1 MNTLLLALGEVQPS
15 NPNSSTWR
23 VIGNRTAFTRMDTL
37 CVSHVLSKIVCAR
50 VKGDLL
56 TRGSLYMLMR
66 AAL

>member
-1 MNTLLLALGEVQPS
+1 MNTLPLALGEAQPS
-15 NPNSSTWR
+15 LPNWSTWR
-23 VIGNRTAFTRMDTL
+23 VIGNRTSLTRTDTL
-37 CVSHVLSKIVCAR
+37 CVSHVLSKIVRAR